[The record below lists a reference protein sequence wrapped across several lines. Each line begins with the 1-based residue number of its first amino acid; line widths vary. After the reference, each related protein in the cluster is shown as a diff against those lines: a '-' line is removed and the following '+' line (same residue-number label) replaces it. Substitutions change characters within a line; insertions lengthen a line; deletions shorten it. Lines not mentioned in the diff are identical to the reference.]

1 MQMSAKFCS
10 FVSMLALAAMAAS
23 AQTAPAIAHL
33 RKQGTATQMIVD
45 GTVLA
50 SEAVPAARLP

>member
-1 MQMSAKFCS
+1 MSAKFYRFLS
-10 FVSMLALAAMAAS
+10 VFALAAVAAS
-23 AQTAPAIAHL
+23 AQTPGIAHL